1 MHFEEIVM
9 SSNPLESLVKLAL
22 TSKGLTVTQG
32 TLDRYTGLLEAAL
45 KADEGQSLEGNVWA
59 DFVGGIQ
66 GDKFDGVVNAI
77 GQSLG
82 ASSSE
87 IAEFMLIASSTGDVL
102 AGKAIELA
110 EEELFAEINN
120 ITPTEPEAYSH
131 FDTQSKEAAIAADI
145 GREMFLRKEP
155 NHIAAEEEVGSS
167 DEE

>member
-1 MHFEEIVM
+1 MLFSDIVT

-22 TSKGLTVTQG
+22 TSKGVTVTQG
-32 TLDRYTGLLEAAL
+32 TLDRYAGLLEAAL
-45 KADEGQSLEGNVWA
+45 MADEGQSLDGNIWS
-59 DFVGGIQ
+59 DFVGGIE

-87 IAEFMLIASSTGDVL
+87 IAEFMAIASSTSDVL

-110 EEELFAEINN
+110 EEELFAEISN
-120 ITPTEPEAYSH
+120 ITPTEVEPYSH
-131 FDTQSKEAAIAADI
+131 LDDQSKEAAIAADI
-145 GREMFLRKEP
+145 GREMSLRKEA
-155 NHIAAEEEVGSS
+155 NHIAADEEVGSS

>member
-1 MHFEEIVM
+1 MLFTEIVM
-9 SSNPLESLVKLAL
+9 SANPLESLVKLAL

-45 KADEGQSLEGNVWA
+45 RADEGQSLEGSVWA

-145 GREMFLRKEP
+145 GREMFFRKEP
-155 NHIAAEEEVGSS
+155 SHIAADEEVGSS

>member
-45 KADEGQSLEGNVWA
+45 RADEGQSLEGSVWA
-59 DFVGGIQ
+59 DFVGGIE

-131 FDTQSKEAAIAADI
+131 FDSQSKEAAIAADI
-145 GREMFLRKEP
+145 GREMFLRKVP
-155 NHIAAEEEVGSS
+155 NHIAADEEVGSS